1 MKIVVLDGFTVNPG
15 DLSWAP
21 LEALGAMTC
30 HDETPDPLRVERVG
44 DAEIILVNRTP
55 IDRQTIFACSRLK
68 YIGVFATGYNMID
81 VEAARERG
89 IVVVNVPHYGM
100 MAVAQ
105 HGMALLLHI
114 ANRVCRYDAE
124 VKAGMWTRDPD
135 YAYRDTL
142 PLELAGLT
150 LGVIGYGA
158 IGRAF
163 AAMGLAMG
171 MDVIATRRNMSGP
184 PEDSHVSYVGK
195 HELFERADVV
205 SLHVPLTTETTGMI
219 NAAAISIMKNGVIIV
234 NTSRGGLLIESDVA
248 AGLRSGKV
256 AALGTD
262 VAAVEPIRADNPLLD
277 APNCFFTP
285 HIAWAPRATRR
296 RLLDLTVENVAA
308 FLAGKPMNVVN

>member
-30 HDETPDPLRVERVG
+30 WDETPDELRIPRIG

-55 IDRQTIFACSRLK
+55 LDRQTIAACPNLK

-81 VEAARERG
+81 LEAARERG
-89 IVVVNVPHYGM
+89 IVVANVPHYST

-124 VKAGMWTRDPD
+124 VKAGRWTLDAD
-135 YAYRDTL
+135 YAYRDAL
-142 PLELAGLT
+142 PVELAGLT

-163 AAMGLAMG
+163 GTMGLAMG
-171 MDVIATRRNMSGP
+171 MEVIATRRNMSGP

-195 HELFERADVV
+195 HELLERSDVV
-205 SLHVPLTTETTGMI
+205 SLHVPLTTETEGMI
-219 NAAAISIMKNGVIIV
+219 DAAAISMMKDGVIV
-234 NTSRGGLLIESDVA
+234 LNTSRGGLLAEEDVA
-248 AGLRSGKV
+248 VALRSGKIG
-256 AALGTD
+256 ALGTD
-262 VAAVEPIRADNPLLD
+262 VTAVEPIRDDNPLLG

-285 HIAWAPRATRR
+285 HIAWSPRATRL
-296 RLLDLTVENVAA
+296 RLVDRAAENAAA
-308 FLAGKPMNVVN
+308 FLAGKPVNVVN